1 MPQYLQDRSHCN
13 RERIL
18 FICFKAKNI
27 LQVVWLVCSNWQC
40 HVHLKKVTTSSA
52 SICITSVIY
61 FRVKVMVRQGET
73 HGVLFLLHR
82 HFLNHWKNRNNCSV
96 KIQVV
101 PLFWMIL
108 SFPLP
113 FTVSAFPLPHP
124 SLPPPFLPWHTFS
137 FPSPLCSSPVL
148 YPFPNSLFKYFI
160 HSFTWWFNAKSA

>member
-18 FICFKAKNI
+18 FVYLCFKAKNI
-27 LQVVWLVCSNWQC
+27 LQVVWLVCSKWQC
-40 HVHLKKVTTSSA
+40 HVHLKKVTTSST

-73 HGVLFLLHR
+73 HRVLFLLHR

-113 FTVSAFPLPHP
+113 FTVCLPPTSSLSAFPIPALTHLSLLLSVPLPFYT
-124 SLPPPFLPWHTFS
+124 L
-137 FPSPLCSSPVL
+137 SSTP
-148 YPFPNSLFKYFI
+148 
-160 HSFTWWFNAKSA
+160 